1 MINKCTSLKSLDIS
15 YFDFGKISNLESIS
29 SLLENLL
36 DIQYLNISNV
46 ENYDTLKN
54 IISENTNFN
63 TKNDLTV
70 CQSEEII
77 NNENATYIC
86 RIPKHNSTNY
96 III

>member
-77 NNENATYIC
+77 NNENANYIC
-86 RIPKHNSTNY
+86 RVPKHNSTNY